1 MTIKVYTVKM
11 AGQPIETHEWTG
23 TLAGFFASI
32 DRMYVLAEQ
41 PKAEVTVNGE
51 LLPMLE
57 WAERHLAAD
66 DDVVMCITTQN
77 GGIFKGLGSI
87 LGGVLGFV
95 FGFLMPG
102 QKGGRDYNAPGQGK
116 QLETAQAKA
125 NTARLNEVVP
135 ELAGRFRRYPDY
147 LTPPRRFF
155 RNKREQMLGFHAC
168 VGPGRY
174 LINPDE
180 VKIGDTPFSALGDDA
195 SYQIFEP
202 GADLSAISTH
212 EHWFTADEVGGT
224 SSGTAGLELSTEI
237 ANRENTD
244 PESYHF
250 DGLVIT
256 REQGEFPP
264 AWGTGTTV
272 RVNLPLQYV
281 VGVHTIGVWP
291 NEVTYSTWTGYFDH
305 MPMGVP
311 ATSGRFEGWIPEV
324 QAVNGNTKT
333 VVFYK
338 MSGDPPTRQYLTGEP
353 IGTRT
358 YVFGD
363 LVDRTLSEYSEMEIA
378 VEGLSFPDDLEA
390 ADAKVQFS
398 GGTVYGEWTSEFVVT
413 PGNEL
418 TRTLELDFF
427 FPGGLSYIRDD
438 GELQNRT
445 VGIEYQ
451 YRDARG
457 GARVTVRKTYTDK
470 TLDQIGFTE
479 RFNVPSMRA
488 AVRVRR
494 VGASSTSTQVH
505 DTVHWYGL
513 KCRLRTATS
522 YPRWTTMSVKLRS
535 GGRLAAQSE
544 NQINVIA
551 TRKLPVLLPDG
562 RWSTDLRPTQD
573 ISAFVRHIAHSI
585 GYTDENL
592 DMAELRRLHVLWTE
606 RGDTYS
612 YVVDLTTVK
621 EAINSAFGAG
631 MAVLTVAN
639 GEIRP
644 VREGVRTQYEHH
656 YSQKG
661 NGDRIDAYSPQ
672 NMTGT
677 LRRTFRNKRHDDNDG
692 IELEYI
698 DSETFTSRTVI
709 CALPDSPRTKLRK
722 DKLSFAATHKQ
733 AWQIGM
739 RDARRLRYQKWDY
752 SYGTE
757 MDALNS
763 EYGSYVA
770 LFDDLIGRGQS
781 ALLRHIAPHAG
792 GAELHVTEP
801 LRWIEGKSHVV
812 AYRRPDG
819 GFAGPWEATKGNDEY
834 SVIADIPQPWPE
846 VTLKQELPHIYFG
859 PADKFE
865 FPALITDI
873 KPQGTDRAMV
883 SAVNY
888 DARIYADDD
897 NEPSE

>member
-1 MTIKVYTVKM
+1 MTIRVYLSKM
-11 AGQPIETHEWTG
+11 EGQSIETHEWTG
-23 TLAGFFASI
+23 TLAGFFTSKGLSY
-32 DRMYVLAEQ
+32 MLAEQ
-41 PKAEVTVNGE
+41 PKSVVTVNGE
-51 LLPMLE
+51 PLPMGE
-57 WAERHLAAD
+57 WANRHLAAS
-66 DDVVMCITTQN
+66 DDVEIRLIQH

-135 ELAGRFRRYPDY
+135 ELAGRFKRYPDY

-155 RNKREQMLGFHAC
+155 RNKREQLLEFHAC
-168 VGPGRY
+168 VGPGYY

-180 VKIGDTPFSALGDDA
+180 VKIGDTPFSALGEDA

-202 GADLSAISTH
+202 GTDLSSVSTH
-212 EHWFTADEVGGT
+212 EHWHTADEVGGT

-250 DGLVIT
+250 DGLTIT

-264 AWGTGTTV
+264 AWGTGTVV
-272 RVNLPLQYV
+272 RVSCSLPYQV
-281 VGVHTIGVWP
+281 SIHNIGLINP
-291 NEVTYSTWTGYFDH
+291 IQASAWTGYFGHVLLIADET
-305 MPMGVP
+305 G
-311 ATSGRFEGWIPEV
+311 GRFADWTPEV
-324 QAVNGNTKT
+324 VSNQGDQKT
-333 VVFYK
+333 VVFYRLVGEGQQQTK
-338 MSGDPPTRQYLTGEP
+338 QYLTGEP
-353 IGTRT
+353 IGTRS

-363 LVDRTLSEYSEMEIA
+363 LVDRTIINYNEHEIE
-378 VEGLSFPDDLEA
+378 VDGLPFPIDTDSSGS
-390 ADAKVQFS
+390 KVQFS

-418 TRTLELDFF
+418 TATLELDFF
-427 FPGGLSYIRDD
+427 FPGGLVYIRDD
-438 GELQNRT
+438 GGLQNRT

-457 GARVTVRKTYTDK
+457 GARTTVRKTYTDK
-470 TLDQIGFTE
+470 TLDQIGYTE

-513 KCRLRTATS
+513 KCRLRTVTR
-522 YPRWTTMSVKLRS
+522 YPRWTTMSVQLRS

-544 NQINVIA
+544 NQINVVA
-551 TRKLPVLLPDG
+551 TRKLPVLLSDG
-562 RWSTDLRPTQD
+562 SWSQDLRPTKD

-592 DMAELRRLHVLWTE
+592 DMAELRRLHDLWTA
-606 RGDTYS
+606 RGDSYS

-621 EAINSAFGAG
+621 EAINAAFGAG
-631 MAVLTVAN
+631 MAELTVAN

-644 VREGVRTQYEHH
+644 VREGVRIQHEHV
-656 YSQKG
+656 YSL
-661 NGDRIDAYSPQ
+661 Q

-677 LRRTFRNKRHDDNDG
+677 LRRNFRNKQHDDNDG
-692 IELEYI
+692 IELEYF
-698 DSETFTSRTVI
+698 DSETFTSMTVI
-709 CALPDSPRTKLRK
+709 CALPDSPRVKLRK
-722 DKLSFAATHKQ
+722 EKLNFAATRTQ

-739 RDARRLRYQKWDY
+739 REARRLRYQRWEY
-752 SYGTE
+752 SFGTE

-781 ALLRHIAPHAG
+781 ALLRHIAPHEG

-819 GFAGPWEATKGNDEY
+819 SFAGPWAATKGYDEY
-834 SVIADIPQPWPE
+834 SVIADIPTPWPE
-846 VTLKQELPHIYFG
+846 VTLKQELPHIFFG
-859 PADKFE
+859 QADKFE

-873 KPQGTDRAMV
+873 KPQGTDRATV
-883 SAVNY
+883 TAVNY
-888 DARIYADDD
+888 DARIYADDN

>member
-1 MTIKVYTVKM
+1 MTIRVYPSHM
-11 AGQPIETHEWTG
+11 EGQPIETHEWTG
-23 TLAGFFASI
+23 TLAGFFTSKGLS
-32 DRMYVLAEQ
+32 YTLAEQ
-41 PKAEVTVNGE
+41 PKSVVTVNGE
-51 LLPMLE
+51 PLPMTE
-57 WAERHLAAD
+57 WAKRHLAAS
-66 DDVVMCITTQN
+66 DDVEIRLIQH

-135 ELAGRFRRYPDY
+135 ELAGRFKRYPDY

-155 RNKREQMLGFHAC
+155 RNKREQLLEFHAC
-168 VGPGRY
+168 VGPGYY

-180 VKIGDTPFSALGDDA
+180 VKIGDTPFSALGEDA

-202 GADLSAISTH
+202 DADLSSISTH
-212 EHWFTADEVGGT
+212 EHWHTADEVGGT

-250 DGLVIT
+250 DGLTIT

-272 RVNLPLQYV
+272 RVSLPMQYA
-281 VGVHTIGVWP
+281 VGVHTTGVWP

-311 ATSGRFEGWIPEV
+311 ATSGRFEGWIPEA
-324 QAVNGNTKT
+324 QAVNGGTKT

-338 MSGDPPTRQYLTGEP
+338 MAGDPPSKQYLTGEP
-353 IGTRT
+353 IGTRS

-363 LVDRTLSEYSEMEIA
+363 LVDRTLSEYSETEIV
-378 VEGLSFPDDLEA
+378 VEGLPFP
-390 ADAKVQFS
+390 ADMDVAGSKVQFS

-418 TRTLELDFF
+418 TTTLELDFF
-427 FPGGLSYIRDD
+427 FPGGLVYIRDD
-438 GELQNRT
+438 GGLQNRT

-457 GARVTVRKTYTDK
+457 GARTTVRKTYTDK
-470 TLDQIGFTE
+470 TLDQIGYTE

-513 KCRLRTATS
+513 KCCLRTVTR
-522 YPRWTTMSVKLRS
+522 YPRWTTMSVQLRS

-544 NQINVIA
+544 NQINVLA
-551 TRKLPVLLPDG
+551 TRKLHVLLQDG
-562 RWSTDLRPTQD
+562 SWSQDLRPTKD

-592 DMAELRRLHVLWTE
+592 DMAELRRLHDLWAA
-606 RGDTYS
+606 RGDSYS

-621 EAINSAFGAG
+621 EAINSAFAAG
-631 MAVLTVAN
+631 MAELTVAN

-644 VREGVRTQYEHH
+644 VREGVRIQHEHV
-656 YSQKG
+656 
-661 NGDRIDAYSPQ
+661 YSPQ

-677 LRRTFRNKRHDDNDG
+677 LRRNFRNKQHDDNDG
-692 IELEYI
+692 IELEYF
-698 DSETFTSRTVI
+698 DSETFTSKTVI
-709 CALPDSPRTKLRK
+709 CALPDSPRVKLRK
-722 DKLSFAATHKQ
+722 EKLNFTATRKQ

-739 RDARRLRYQKWDY
+739 REARRLRYQRWEY
-752 SYGTE
+752 SFGTE

-763 EYGSYVA
+763 EYGSRVA

-781 ALLRHIAPHAG
+781 ALLRHIAPHEG
-792 GAELHVTEP
+792 GAELYVTEP
-801 LRWIEGKSHVV
+801 LRWIEGKGHVV
-812 AYRRPDG
+812 AYRRHDG
-819 GFAGPWEATKGNDEY
+819 SFAGPWAATKGYDDY
-834 SVIADIPQPWPE
+834 SVIADIPTPWPE
-846 VTLKQELPHIYFG
+846 VTLKQELPHIFFG

-873 KPQGTDRAMV
+873 KPQGTDRATV
-883 SAVNY
+883 TAVNY
-888 DARIYADDD
+888 DARTYADDN